1 MQECFVKPVIRQLML
16 LLCLLPLVINFNR
29 CAKVVAPTGGDKDTI
44 PPVVT
49 SCSPPNYSTEFSSQV
64 IDIGFDEFI
73 QLRDVNQKLI
83 VSPPMKQKPDVQI
96 RGKGIRIRI
105 HDELLPNSTYTLN
118 FNDAIVDNNE
128 GNPLEGFEYVFS
140 TGRELDSLQ
149 IRGTLVNA
157 LTLQPEE
164 GVYAMLYMNL
174 RDSAPY
180 LQVPYYVGKTNK
192 NGEFTI
198 SHIRADTFRLFAL
211 KDMNM
216 NYLFDQANEA
226 IGFLDSLIVLPAEGD
241 IRPDTLASDLG
252 MIGGAGIRVPFFR
265 LKMFTEERETGQYI
279 SSSSR
284 DIKNRLMIVF
294 GAPSD
299 SLPRWGEVPGYIA
312 PGDFLAEWN
321 PRKDTLFLWI
331 RDSLLM
337 NSEMIRLPL
346 EYLATDSTGEN
357 LWVTDT
363 LSFRYASPGRAGRDN
378 LPDEGSGLPAFALTP
393 VTRNKSQLDLNR
405 PVVLEGNF
413 PVTATD
419 TSRISLKM
427 EIDSLQQDVP
437 YTLTRDSLRTRRF
450 LVTAAWEP
458 ETKYRLNVLP
468 GAFTGYLGNS
478 HDTLKLEYTTRKADY
493 YGNLYLNVT
502 GVEGQVIVQMLGS
515 SEEVLQEKAIA
526 SDTYLEF
533 EYLHPGKVIF
543 RAIDDRNGNGE
554 WDTGHYLQ
562 KIQPERVHYYP
573 EEVNV
578 RANWD
583 IELNWD
589 IDFEVETVPAQA
601 VR

>member
-1 MQECFVKPVIRQLML
+1 MRECSVKPVVRQLML
-16 LLCLLPLVINFNR
+16 LLCLLPFVIFFSR

-49 SCSPPNYSTEFSSQV
+49 SCLPPNYSTEFGSQV

-105 HDELLPNSTYTLN
+105 NDELLPNSTYTLN

-149 IRGTLVNA
+149 IRGTMVNA

-164 GVYAMLYMNL
+164 GAYAMLYENL
-174 RDSAPY
+174 HDSAPY
-180 LQVPYYVGKTNK
+180 LQAPYYVGKTNK
-192 NGEFTI
+192 DGEFTI
-198 SHIRADTFRLFAL
+198 SHIRTDTFRLFAL

-226 IGFLDSLIVLPAEGD
+226 IGFLDSLIILPVEGD
-241 IRPDTLASDLG
+241 IRPDTLASDTG
-252 MIGGAGIRVPFFR
+252 TVAGAGIRVPSFR

-284 DIKNRLMIVF
+284 STRNRLMIVF
-294 GAPSD
+294 GTPLD
-299 SLPRWGEVPGYIA
+299 SLPRWGGISEHGSS
-312 PGDFLAEWN
+312 GDFVAEVN
-321 PRKDTLFLWI
+321 PRKDTLVLWI

-337 NSEMIRLPL
+337 NKENIDLSLS
-346 EYLATDSTGEN
+346 YLSKDSSGTN

-363 LSFRYASPGRAGRDN
+363 LSFRYTSSRRARRDD
-378 LPDEGSGLPAFALTP
+378 LPEEGTGLPAFALTP

-427 EIDSLQQDVP
+427 DIDSIQHNVP
-437 YTLTRDSLRTRRF
+437 YSLTRDSLRPRRF

-458 ETKYRLNVLP
+458 ETKYKLDILP

-502 GVEGQVIVQMLGS
+502 GVEGQVIVQMLGTS
-515 SEEVLQEKAIA
+515 GEVLQEKVIA

-533 EYLHPGKVIF
+533 EYLHPGKIIF
-543 RAIDDRNGNGE
+543 RAIDDRNGNGK

-562 KIQPERVHYYP
+562 KIQPERVHYYR
-573 EEVNV
+573 EQVNV

-589 IDFEVETVPAQA
+589 IDFEVETVPVQA
-601 VR
+601 E

>member
-1 MQECFVKPVIRQLML
+1 M
-16 LLCLLPLVINFNR
+16 
-29 CAKVVAPTGGDKDTI
+29 APTGGDKDTI

-49 SCSPPNYSTEFSSQV
+49 SSSPPNYSTEFESQV

-73 QLRDVNQKLI
+73 QLQDVNQKLI

-96 RGKGIRIRI
+96 RGKGIRIKI
-105 HDELLPNSTYTLN
+105 YDELLPNTTYTLN

-128 GNPLEGFEYVFS
+128 GNPLEDFEYVFS
-140 TGRELDSLQ
+140 TGPELDSLQ
-149 IRGTLVNA
+149 IRGILINA

-164 GVYAMLYMNL
+164 GAYAMLYENL
-174 RDSAPY
+174 GDSAPY
-180 LQVPYYVGKTNK
+180 LQVPYYVGKTNEE
-192 NGEFTI
+192 GEFTI
-198 SHIRADTFRLFAL
+198 GHIRSDTFRLFAM

-216 NYLFDQANEA
+216 NYMYDQANEA
-226 IGFLDSLIVLPAEGD
+226 IGFLDSLIMLPFNRMQPDTIASDTGEIAGAGLPA
-241 IRPDTLASDLG
+241 PA
-252 MIGGAGIRVPFFR
+252 FK
-265 LKMFTEERETGQYI
+265 LKMFIEEGKTQQYI
-279 SSSSR
+279 SSTSR
-284 DIKNRLMIVF
+284 DIKNRMMIVF
-294 GAPSD
+294 GVPLDSTPRFGEIPEYGPS
-299 SLPRWGEVPGYIA
+299 
-312 PGDFLAEWN
+312 GDFLTEWN
-321 PRKDTLFLWI
+321 PRKDTLLLWI

-337 NSEMIRLPL
+337 NSEVINLPL
-346 EYLATDSTGEN
+346 EYPAADSTGKGI
-357 LWVTDT
+357 WVTDT
-363 LSFRYASPGRAGRDN
+363 LIFRHVIPQRPARGERP
-378 LPDEGSGLPAFALTP
+378 EETSGMPEFILTP
-393 VTRNKSQLDLNR
+393 VTKNKSQLDLNR

-427 EIDSLQQDVP
+427 EIDSILQDVP
-437 YTLTRDSLRTRRF
+437 YSLTRDSMRSRRF

-458 ETKYRLNVLP
+458 ETKYRLNILP

-502 GVEGQVIVQMLGS
+502 GVEGKVIVQMLGS
-515 SEEVLQEKAIA
+515 SEEVLQEKAIV

-543 RAIDDRNGNGE
+543 RAIDDRNGNGK

-562 KIQPERVHYYP
+562 KIQPERVHYYR
-573 EEVNV
+573 EEVSV

-601 VR
+601 AR